1 MLNMN
6 MKTQGSLWDIKLNDD
21 NAVDPKVQQRKRRI
35 QQIVNQ
41 YEKRIL
47 LLLNGRQ
54 KEQLTRVERKTYD
67 ILIRASMYDPRRP
80 DVGFGTKE
88 MVEKGYEISVKLDA
102 LSDEQFL
109 FDPYVLKWIDA
120 IGEGM
125 KINNLPI
132 DNY

>member
-1 MLNMN
+1 